1 MFEVSDSEPS
11 ITRPLTVFCIDTPTS
26 AHSPPDH
33 CATDLPALHPSPG
46 SSSAPPPLPPHPGC
60 RHHSG
65 PVQSGP
71 PAPSACLEPHCRHHS
86 GPVQSGPVT
95 PIAPSSTT
103 HGVFQAALTPPS
115 SRLSPLP
122 SNRLLVDLFAGA
134 SAPVSEAAAA
144 LSMDRILL
152 LDLLHGV
159 GFDLADSDAFSSL
172 CELAASGL
180 VGAAIAAPPCSAFS
194 RARLRPGGPRAVR
207 TLQYPCGI
215 PYPSVAQQ
223 RELDSSRLLH
233 FRTRHVL
240 ALVASRGGIICLENP
255 SSSILW
261 LDPTVRDWLLTHA
274 PFSAHVAACQHN
286 VNLSKAWTFW
296 SNYPIIS
303 KIASVCPHGPGAHPS
318 FAGKRLPDGS
328 FASRHTACYPAS
340 LAAALAKCF
349 QPYTSCGGLQV
360 HPRQWRRFL
369 PAQLAWPLRPHRIED
384 GAGTCSSA
392 FWRVPR
398 YADVFRPLRQAWMA
412 RLCRDDMVSRI
423 ITRLNSD
430 SKQPPLSVTEL
441 QPFLSDLRCWLGVAA
456 ASVWTQ
462 LLHVDSGQ
470 PFRFSLWH
478 SLALICSDPDVDLF
492 TVLHS
497 GVPLKVN
504 SPIPV
509 CPVLPPPEH
518 LSEPSVPLQHCESA
532 WKSAL
537 DHADIV
543 DTLLASELAEGWI
556 EEIPGGDVQLRQD
569 YPVTAVGKLGVVT
582 SSDRPPRLVVD
593 SSVSGVTCHTK
604 LPNKS
609 PNPTLSDVRQCLPL
623 SPAREDLTA
632 LVLDVSKAHRRIRIR
647 PEDQGLLC
655 FRHRGKLYKSVTLNF
670 GARASGHYWSRVA
683 GLLVRLAHRLL
694 FIAHSAFI
702 YVDDILALLERSSAP
717 LTASVL
723 IILLQVLCV
732 PMSWHK
738 ASLRPTVV
746 WIGWQFNFTTF
757 TVTLDPPKL
766 QRLLC
771 LISEVLSSRRST
783 VTQLE
788 RLTGKLLWLS
798 SLFRTFRPTLAPLY
812 ADVHSPMP
820 SMSAISPDVWHSVRA
835 SLSAD
840 MIVSKPLPLAAL
852 RVGCKLLRVGHVAVG
867 SLEDLPEFPSARRL
881 WLQVANPAKPD
892 RILSDAS
899 VEVLQLWR
907 ALCSSGDSFRPLLPH
922 PLFACT
928 AYADACADSSC
939 AGLGGYVRL
948 PDGSSGCFQARF
960 SPSDLQALA
969 PWFPA
974 SESPQHFIAAWELL
988 AQLGLL
994 WTLVSVLPV
1003 GHMPMHVTFRTDN
1016 SATDSA
1022 SWKGLSMAK
1031 GMCHV
1036 LQAFFYLQERHYISV
1051 HLDAV
1056 PGFLNDTADQLSRF
1070 ISPATLGFP
1079 PQSVV
1084 DIPWQRLLAKPD
1096 FCHFPSDSPMP
1107 RFLASSG

>member
-1 MFEVSDSEPS
+1 MPSD
-11 ITRPLTVFCIDTPTS
+11 
-26 AHSPPDH
+26 PDR
-33 CATDLPALHPSPG
+33 
-46 SSSAPPPLPPHPGC
+46 

-71 PAPSACLEPHCRHHS
+71 AFPYTSLDPHRRHHS
-86 GPVQSGPVT
+86 GPVQSGPATLV
-95 PIAPSSTT
+95 APSSES

-115 SRLSPLP
+115 SRLTPLP
-122 SNRLLVDLFAGA
+122 SSRLLVDLFAGA
-134 SAPVSEAAAA
+134 SAPVSVAAAA
-144 LSMDRILL
+144 LSMDRILP

-159 GFDLADSDAFSSL
+159 GFDLADDAAFSSL

-215 PYPSVAQQ
+215 PYPSVNQQ
-223 RELDSSRLLH
+223 RELDSSHLLH

-240 ALVASRGGIICLENP
+240 ALVACRGGIICLENP

-274 PFSAHVAACQHN
+274 PFSAHVAACQYN
-286 VNLSKAWTFW
+286 LSLSKAWTFW

-303 KIASVCPHGPGAHPS
+303 RIASVCPHGPGAHPS

-340 LAAALAKCF
+340 LAAALAECF

-360 HPRQWRRFL
+360 HPRQWKRLL
-369 PAQLAWPLRPHRIED
+369 PA
-384 GAGTCSSA
+384 TCSSA
-392 FWRVPR
+392 FWRAPL
-398 YADVFRPLRQAWMA
+398 YADVFRPLRQAWMS
-412 RLCRDDMVSRI
+412 RLCRDDMVSHI

-430 SKQPPLSVTEL
+430 SKQPPLSATEL
-441 QPFLSDLRCWLGVAA
+441 QPFLSDLRCWLGVTTD
-456 ASVWTQ
+456 SVWTQ
-462 LLHVDSGQ
+462 LLHVD
-470 PFRFSLWH
+470 PRLSLWH

-492 TVLHS
+492 TVHS

-518 LSEPSVPLQHCESA
+518 HCEPAVPLQHCESA

-537 DHADIV
+537 DHADTV
-543 DTLLASELAEGWI
+543 DMLLASELAEGWI
-556 EEIPGGDVQLRQD
+556 EEIPGGDAQLRQD
-569 YPVTAVGKLGVVT
+569 YSVTAVGKLGVVI

-683 GLLVRLAHRLL
+683 GLLIRLAHRVL
-694 FIAHSAFI
+694 FIAHSALI
-702 YVDDILALLERSSAP
+702 YVDDILALLERSSAA

-723 IILLQVLCV
+723 VILLQVLCV

-771 LISEVLSSRRST
+771 LISEILSSRRST

-812 ADVHSPMP
+812 ADTHSPMP
-820 SMSAISPDVWHSVRA
+820 SMSAIRQKYGNPFAPHSLRIWLFLSHCLSQPFRLAANFFGLDILRLRHWRICPNSHPPVACGYRLPILRSPTASCLMLRWKFCSFGVHSVPPVT
-835 SLSAD
+835 LSAPSFRTLFLHAPP
-840 MIVSKPLPLAAL
+840 MLTPPAPVTSVCQTVLAVVFKPASVLLTCKRLPL
-852 RVGCKLLRVGHVAVG
+852 GF
-867 SLEDLPEFPSARRL
+867 LPQNRRS
-881 WLQVANPAKPD
+881 
-892 RILSDAS
+892 I
-899 VEVLQLWR
+899 
-907 ALCSSGDSFRPLLPH
+907 LLPH
-922 PLFACT
+922 G
-928 AYADACADSSC
+928 SC
-939 AGLGGYVRL
+939 
-948 PDGSSGCFQARF
+948 
-960 SPSDLQALA
+960 
-969 PWFPA
+969 
-974 SESPQHFIAAWELL
+974 
-988 AQLGLL
+988 
-994 WTLVSVLPV
+994 
-1003 GHMPMHVTFRTDN
+1003 
-1016 SATDSA
+1016 
-1022 SWKGLSMAK
+1022 
-1031 GMCHV
+1031 
-1036 LQAFFYLQERHYISV
+1036 
-1051 HLDAV
+1051 
-1056 PGFLNDTADQLSRF
+1056 
-1070 ISPATLGFP
+1070 
-1079 PQSVV
+1079 
-1084 DIPWQRLLAKPD
+1084 
-1096 FCHFPSDSPMP
+1096 
-1107 RFLASSG
+1107 